1 MEEQPEEELA
11 ESRMSLGDHLD
22 ELRKRLVRGLA
33 GVVVAFLAAWFFYEE
48 VAVVFLSPLQF
59 ALEKRVEDTV
69 EYYEKKLEEDPAIP
83 RERYFRPDGPDGE
96 KRLQPPLIPD
106 ARPIFT
112 AVGEGFIF
120 ALKISL
126 YTGIAIGS
134 PILLWQM
141 WQFVAAGLYKK
152 ERKTV
157 LRYFPFSVLL
167 FASGVLFGYF
177 VLMPWGFYFLTRAF
191 HAEFA
196 SFTPKLSEYLQV
208 FTTLTLAL
216 GAVFQLPILMH
227 ALVRMDLIQR
237 SSFAKYRAHFVVA
250 AFIVAAML
258 TPPDPVTQ
266 FMMAVPMVLL
276 YELGLYSSR
285 FAEKQAKEAAEETLA

>member
-1 MEEQPEEELA
+1 MEEKPEEELA

-22 ELRKRLVRGLA
+22 ELRKRLVKGLA
-33 GVVVAFLAAWFFYEE
+33 GVVVAFLVSWFFYEE

-59 ALEKRVEDTV
+59 ALEKRVEDTI

-96 KRLQPPLIPD
+96 KRLQPKLIPD

-112 AVGEGFIF
+112 AVGEGFVF

-237 SSFAKYRAHFVVA
+237 ASFAKYRAHFVVA

-285 FAEKQAKEAAEETLA
+285 FAEKQAKDAMEEALA